1 MWKRKELK
9 EKGKTAVKRNY
20 WKSVLVSA
28 VFAGV
33 IGGAGFYGSSATN
46 SAQNGTNIAL
56 GSTWMV
62 IVAAIVLILAL
73 AIVILTF
80 ELLVN
85 PFEVG
90 VNKFRLNAL
99 KDKGNVSDMGMG
111 FDVSYKRNVKVL
123 FFRDLYTMLWLLL
136 FIIPGIV
143 KIYEY
148 RMIPYLLADNPDMS
162 KQEAFS
168 MSKAMMKGNKW
179 RSFVLD
185 LSFILWG
192 ILGVI
197 TLGIV
202 SVLWVDPYRQLTDAA
217 FYNALKTE

>member
-1 MWKRKELK
+1 MWNRKELK
-9 EKGKTAVKRNY
+9 VIGKTALKRNY

-28 VFAGV
+28 VSAGV
-33 IGGAGFYGSSATN
+33 IGGAGFCSS
-46 SAQNGTNIAL
+46 SAQNGADITFD
-56 GSTWMV
+56 STWAIIGTAV
-62 IVAAIVLILAL
+62 IAILIL

-99 KDKGNVSDMGMG
+99 RDKGNVSDMGTG
-111 FDVSYKRNVKVL
+111 FDISYQRNVKVL
-123 FFRDLYTMLWLLL
+123 FFRDLYIMLWLLL

-148 RMIPYLLADNPDMS
+148 RMIPYLLADNPNMS
-162 KQEAFS
+162 KQEAFRN
-168 MSKAMMKGNKW
+168 SKAMMKGNKW
-179 RSFVLD
+179 RAFVLD
-185 LSFILWG
+185 LSFILWD

-202 SVLWVDPYRQLTDAA
+202 SVLWVDPYKQLTDAA
-217 FYNALKTE
+217 LYNALKTE

>member
-1 MWKRKELK
+1 M
-9 EKGKTAVKRNY
+9 
-20 WKSVLVSA
+20 
-28 VFAGV
+28 
-33 IGGAGFYGSSATN
+33 IGGAGFCSG
-46 SAQNGTNIAL
+46 SAQNGADIAFD
-56 GSTWMV
+56 STWAIIGAAV
-62 IVAAIVLILAL
+62 ITILLL

-123 FFRDLYTMLWLLL
+123 FFRDLYVMLWLVL

-148 RMIPYLLADNPDMS
+148 RMIPYLLADNPNMS
-162 KQEAFS
+162 KQEAFRN
-168 MSKAMMKGNKW
+168 SKAMMKGNKW
-179 RSFVLD
+179 RAFVLD
-185 LSFILWG
+185 LSFILWD

-197 TLGIV
+197 TFGIV
-202 SVLWVDPYRQLTDAA
+202 SVLWVDPYKHLTDAA
-217 FYNALKTE
+217 LYNALKTE

>member
-1 MWKRKELK
+1 MWNRKEI
-9 EKGKTAVKRNY
+9 KGQGKVALKRNY

-28 VFAGV
+28 VFAGM

-46 SAQNGTNIAL
+46 SAQDGTNIAL
-56 GSTWMV
+56 NSSWAIIGAAV
-62 IVAAIVLILAL
+62 IVVLAL
-73 AIVILTF
+73 AAVVLTF
-80 ELLVN
+80 ELIAN

-90 VNKFRLNAL
+90 VNNFRLNAL
-99 KDKGNVSDMGMG
+99 RDKGNISDVGSG
-111 FDVSYKRNVKVL
+111 FDVRYKRNVKVL

-168 MSKAMMKGNKW
+168 MSKSMMKGNKW
-179 RSFVLD
+179 RAFVLD

-202 SVLWVDPYRQLTDAA
+202 NIFWVDPYKQLTDAA
-217 FYNALKTE
+217 LYNALKPE

>member
-1 MWKRKELK
+1 MWNRKELK
-9 EKGKTAVKRNY
+9 EKGKTALKRNY

-28 VFAGV
+28 VLAGV
-33 IGGAGFYGSSATN
+33 IGGAGFCSG
-46 SAQNGTNIAL
+46 SAQNGADIAFD
-56 GSTWMV
+56 STWAIIGAAV
-62 IVAAIVLILAL
+62 ITILLL

-123 FFRDLYTMLWLLL
+123 FFRDLYVMLWLLL

-148 RMIPYLLADNPDMS
+148 RMIPYLLADNPNMS
-162 KQEAFS
+162 KQEAFRN
-168 MSKAMMKGNKW
+168 SKAMMKGNKW
-179 RSFVLD
+179 RAFVLD
-185 LSFILWG
+185 LSFILWD

-197 TLGIV
+197 TFGIV
-202 SVLWVDPYRQLTDAA
+202 SVLWVDPYKHLTDASL
-217 FYNALKTE
+217 YNALKTE

>member
-1 MWKRKELK
+1 MWNRKELK
-9 EKGKTAVKRNY
+9 EKGKAALKRNY

-33 IGGAGFYGSSATN
+33 IGRAGFCSG
-46 SAQNGTNIAL
+46 SAQNGADIAFD
-56 GSTWMV
+56 STWAIIGAAV
-62 IVAAIVLILAL
+62 IAILIL

-123 FFRDLYTMLWLLL
+123 FFRDLYVMLWLLL

-148 RMIPYLLADNPDMS
+148 RMIPYLLADNPNMS
-162 KQEAFS
+162 KQEAFRN
-168 MSKAMMKGNKW
+168 SKAMMKGNKW
-179 RSFVLD
+179 RAFVLD
-185 LSFILWG
+185 LSFILWD

-197 TLGIV
+197 TFGIV
-202 SVLWVDPYRQLTDAA
+202 SVLWVDPYKQLTDAA
-217 FYNALKTE
+217 LYNALKTE